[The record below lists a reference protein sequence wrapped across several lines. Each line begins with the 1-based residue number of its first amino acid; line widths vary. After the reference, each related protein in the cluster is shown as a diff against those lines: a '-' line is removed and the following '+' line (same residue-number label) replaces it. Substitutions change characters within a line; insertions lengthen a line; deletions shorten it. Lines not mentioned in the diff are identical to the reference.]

1 MRIGLREANLHFSKY
16 MKIVKEGKE
25 VVVTDRGTP
34 IAVIKPLLQEEGSP
48 ENRIRLLEEQGVL
61 RQATGGKLPIHKLI
75 TIGGKPTSEIVI
87 EERENRF

>member
-34 IAVIKPLLQEEGSP
+34 IAVIKPLLQEEDSP
-48 ENRIRLLEEQGVL
+48 ENRIKLLEEQGVL
-61 RQATGGKLPIHKLI
+61 RQATSGKFPIHKLI
-75 TIGGKPTSEIVI
+75 TIGGKPISEIVI